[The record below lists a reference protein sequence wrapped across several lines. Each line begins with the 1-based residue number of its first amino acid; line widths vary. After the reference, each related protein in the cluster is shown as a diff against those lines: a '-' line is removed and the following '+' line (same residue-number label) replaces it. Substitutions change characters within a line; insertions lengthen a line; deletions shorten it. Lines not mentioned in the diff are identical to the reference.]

1 MSGIAAALS
10 LLIADPVI
18 LGADQVPLPGNTEV
32 IQARDDGHDRMTVPV
47 AVEGTGPYRFLI
59 DTGSQRTVVS
69 HTVANSLK
77 LAPGPMVRVVGIAGS
92 GEVAT
97 AQVEEI
103 AFGEQT
109 LFGLT
114 VPLLE
119 DRHMG
124 ADGIVGTDGLQGRRV
139 LLDFVNDTIAIGNEQ
154 TLGGN
159 FGYEIV
165 VRARRKSGQL
175 IMTNA
180 LIDGVR
186 TNVVIDT
193 GASVSIANRALQRA
207 LRERQA
213 GQAQINSVTGQSLT
227 ADMGFASE
235 LLINDLNINNV
246 LLAFADTPAFAEL
259 DLDKRPAM
267 FLGMRELRAFKRV
280 AIDFE
285 TRKVMFDVQHTRARL
300 ESQSDFSR
308 VK

>member
-1 MSGIAAALS
+1 
-10 LLIADPVI
+10 
-18 LGADQVPLPGNTEV
+18 
-32 IQARDDGHDRMTVPV
+32 
-47 AVEGTGPYRFLI
+47 
-59 DTGSQRTVVS
+59 
-69 HTVANSLK
+69 
-77 LAPGPMVRVVGIAGS
+77 
-92 GEVAT
+92 
-97 AQVEEI
+97 
-103 AFGEQT
+103 
-109 LFGLT
+109 
-114 VPLLE
+114 
-119 DRHMG
+119 
-124 ADGIVGTDGLQGRRV
+124 
-139 LLDFVNDTIAIGNEQ
+139 
-154 TLGGN
+154 
-159 FGYEIV
+159 

-259 DLDKRPAM
+259 DLDKRPAL

-280 AIDFE
+280 A
-285 TRKVMFDVQHTRARL
+285 TRKVMFDVQHTRARI